1 MIRAPKALLTVAG
14 EYLKAYEIINRHPNF
29 KSKLYQP
36 IASIIFLP
44 HVKHFL
50 LGHSL
55 ELGFKAVL
63 LSKGLCLEYLRKKV
77 GHNLYDSLKLL
88 EQNNFNIFAD
98 KEKRQIRSLNRNYFI
113 KNFEYPKDGFMEMPL
128 LCEFVKI
135 VKKTLR
141 EAKRIIHRVK

>member
-1 MIRAPKALLTVAG
+1 MIRAPKALLTVAE

-29 KSKLYQP
+29 KSKSYQQ
-36 IASIIFLP
+36 IASIIVFP

-77 GHNLYDSLKLL
+77 GHNLDASLKLL
-88 EQNNFNIFAD
+88 EQNNFNIFAN
-98 KEKRQIRSLNRNYFI
+98 KEKRQIRLLNRHYFI
-113 KNFEYPKDGFMEMPL
+113 KDFEYPKDGFMETPL